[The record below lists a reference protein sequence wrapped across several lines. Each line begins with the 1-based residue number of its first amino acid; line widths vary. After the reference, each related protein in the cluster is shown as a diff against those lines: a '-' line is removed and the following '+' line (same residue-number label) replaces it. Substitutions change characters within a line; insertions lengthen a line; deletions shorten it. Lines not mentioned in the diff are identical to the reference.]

1 MSVMKSPHR
10 SMKVAQSRIKV
21 FQTLS
26 GLITTIRQ
34 LVGQNQ
40 ASLACIH
47 KILSDAMIKPVISA
61 KNNNV
66 LGERNEKYINNIE
79 K

>member
-1 MSVMKSPHR
+1 MSAFAEESDDVGDEIPAR
-10 SMKVAQSRIKV
+10 SMRWLRAEFKV

-26 GLITTIRQ
+26 GLTTTIRQ

-47 KILSDAMIKPVISA
+47 KILSD
-61 KNNNV
+61 
-66 LGERNEKYINNIE
+66 E
-79 K
+79 